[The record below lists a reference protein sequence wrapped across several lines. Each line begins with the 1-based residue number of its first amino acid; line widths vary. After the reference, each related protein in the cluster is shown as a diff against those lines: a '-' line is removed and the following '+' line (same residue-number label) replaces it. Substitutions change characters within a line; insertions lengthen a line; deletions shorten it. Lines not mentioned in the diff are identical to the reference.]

1 MDRQLATEH
10 PHVYRLALRFC
21 RDRHLAEDLTQETM
35 LKAMRKQDQ
44 LKSPRHL
51 RMWLF
56 QILANTWRDHGR
68 RSARSPQTSPEVD
81 PIDTT
86 HTPADEAVSHQE
98 HLELALDAMDSLPE
112 KQRAVLHLFA
122 VESMSLAEIAEVL
135 GMKRSTVKVNLCH
148 ARRTM
153 RTKLPEFAPQK
164 KQEPLRPLR

>member
-1 MDRQLATEH
+1 
-10 PHVYRLALRFC
+10 
-21 RDRHLAEDLTQETM
+21 M

-44 LKSPRHL
+44 LNSPRQL

-68 RSARSPQTSPEVD
+68 RVARGPRTSPD
-81 PIDTT
+81 LDSIDTKSA
-86 HTPADEAVSHQE
+86 PADESISHQE
-98 HLELALDAMDSLPE
+98 HLEIALDAMDSLPE

-135 GMKRSTVKVNLCH
+135 GMKRNTVKVNLCH
-148 ARRTM
+148 ARRAM
-153 RTKLPEFAPQK
+153 RTKLPEFAPRK